1 MKAIISQIH
10 AKSQRIK
17 IKIPFEALQW
27 RIELKKIQSIFYHKP
42 QKQWSIPNTEGN
54 LNRLKAL
61 FGEDFEIINNNKK
74 VALPAFEMTPHIAR
88 QIEAMMT
95 KMVLMGREQST
106 IMCYR
111 SEILSYLKEFENKDL
126 NVITKQEIEQYL
138 FRLKDKHKIS
148 DSKQN
153 QIINA
158 IKFYQEK
165 VLGLPRTIYDLTR
178 PKKSKTL
185 PGTLSEDE
193 VFRLINQPTNIKH
206 KAILSVLY
214 SGGLRISEVT
224 KLRIEDIKSAEKQIF
239 IKAAKG
245 KKDRYTL
252 LSDETLRLLRTY
264 FTECKPSYWLFEGM
278 TGGQYSVSS
287 IRKVF
292 RKAAEAANICPWAT
306 PHTLRHSFGT
316 HLLQA
321 NVNLRYIQQAMGHES
336 PETTQIYT
344 HIVSLNNDVVKSPLD
359 RLLEKRKKETSR
371 HEDETDEN
379 IG

>member
-1 MKAIISQIH
+1 MKAMISQVH
-10 AKSQRIK
+10 PKSQRIK
-17 IKIPFEALQW
+17 IKIPFEAFDW

-54 LNRLKAL
+54 LNRLKAI
-61 FGEDFEIINNNKK
+61 FGKNFEIINNKEK
-74 VALPAFEMTPHIAR
+74 LSLPSFEMTPHIAS
-88 QIEAMMT
+88 QLEAMMT
-95 KMVLMGREQST
+95 KLVLMGREQST
-106 IMCYR
+106 IMTYK
-111 SEILSYLKEFENKDL
+111 SEILHYFKEFEDKDL

-138 FRLKDKHKIS
+138 FRLKDKHHIS

-158 IKFYQEK
+158 IKFYQER
-165 VLGLPRTIYDLTR
+165 VLGLSRTRYDLTR

-185 PGTLSEDE
+185 PGTLTEDE

-206 KAILSVLY
+206 KAMLTILY
-214 SGGLRISEVT
+214 SGGLRISEVPR
-224 KLRIEDIKSAEKQIF
+224 LRIEDIKSDDKQIF

-252 LSDETLRLLRTY
+252 LSEETLQLLRTY
-264 FTECKPSYWLFEGM
+264 FIEWRPSYWLFEGA

-287 IRKVF
+287 IQKVF
-292 RKAAEAANICPWAT
+292 RKAAISANISPWAT
-306 PHTLRHSFGT
+306 PHTLRHSFAT

-321 NVNLRYIQQAMGHES
+321 NVNLRYIQQALGHES

-344 HIVSLNNDVVKSPLD
+344 HIVSLNNDVVQSPLD
-359 RLLEKRKKETSR
+359 RILEKRRKHKYKEKNKR
-371 HEDETDEN
+371 E
-379 IG
+379 